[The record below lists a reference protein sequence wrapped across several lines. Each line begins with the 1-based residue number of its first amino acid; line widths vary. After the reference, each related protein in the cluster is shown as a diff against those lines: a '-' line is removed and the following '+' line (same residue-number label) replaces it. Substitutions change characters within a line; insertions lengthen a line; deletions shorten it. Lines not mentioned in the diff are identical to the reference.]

1 MKQTNNISHLQN
13 PESFHQLEK
22 LRRKIEQMERI
33 ECKKAYFYAEIGHDL
48 RQPLQ
53 AVKLFTSLLKDE
65 NLSSEQAELVSKLE
79 DSVEYLNFWLDN
91 LLEITRLESGKLKRR
106 LEMVDLSALLIKL
119 ASEYQNIAHYQK
131 IELEY
136 GGAKIRIQT
145 DRILLERIL
154 RNLLNNA
161 LKYGRK
167 KIEIRW
173 YQLPQKVKIIIK
185 DRGYGLKPEE
195 CQRLFKAFYQCPHN
209 RELGYGLGLAIVK
222 ELTDIL
228 HIKIELKSKWK
239 KGTIF
244 ILTIPHTE

>member
-1 MKQTNNISHLQN
+1 MRQTNNISHLQN

-91 LLEITRLESGKLKRR
+91 LLEITRLESGKLKRCV
-106 LEMVDLSALLIKL
+106 ETVDLSALLIKL
-119 ASEYQNIAHYQK
+119 ASEYQNIARYQK

-167 KIEIRW
+167 KIEMRW

-244 ILTIPHTE
+244 ILSIPQTE